1 MMTDWILRAL
11 GVEVDDVDSLV
22 EWSLRWQLAQ
32 WGLLA
37 AILMAVLTLVCWGL
51 YRRSPQEVPG
61 GRRYL
66 QIGRASCRERVCGSV

>member
-22 EWSLRWQLAQ
+22 EWPLRWQLAQ

-51 YRRSPQEVPG
+51 Y
-61 GRRYL
+61 
-66 QIGRASCRERVCGSV
+66 